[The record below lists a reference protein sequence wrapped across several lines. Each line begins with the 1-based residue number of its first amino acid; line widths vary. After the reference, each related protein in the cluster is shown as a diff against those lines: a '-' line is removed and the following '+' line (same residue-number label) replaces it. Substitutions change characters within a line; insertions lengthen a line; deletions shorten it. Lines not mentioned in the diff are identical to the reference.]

1 MRLRPLW
8 TPVPHSPPQQDWN
21 YFKRVIKTSFLAA
34 SWTASSSPHH
44 RAFMLPWYSPTEGF
58 KSLLKTS
65 HRGQA
70 HRHLPAIPDIAKYIC
85 YPIYCLHQ
93 CSEWWLCIPPLPRQC
108 HQSLLAWGLSAWLTQ
123 APGSYTQTDTHDFG
137 FLCRSTS
144 PSPKAY
150 PGLCLSR
157 SFSYT

>member
-8 TPVPHSPPQQDWN
+8 TSVPHSPPQQDWN

-44 RAFMLPWYSPTEGF
+44 RSFTLPWYSPTEGL

-70 HRHLPAIPDIAKYIC
+70 HRPLPVTCKIHLL
-85 YPIYCLHQ
+85 PIYCLHQ
-93 CSEWWLCIPPLPRQC
+93 YSTWWLCIPPLPRPC

-123 APGSYTQTDTHDFG
+123 APGSYSHTNWHTWLWLPLQKHKPF
-137 FLCRSTS
+137 
-144 PSPKAY
+144 PKAFS
-150 PGLCLSR
+150 GLCLSG